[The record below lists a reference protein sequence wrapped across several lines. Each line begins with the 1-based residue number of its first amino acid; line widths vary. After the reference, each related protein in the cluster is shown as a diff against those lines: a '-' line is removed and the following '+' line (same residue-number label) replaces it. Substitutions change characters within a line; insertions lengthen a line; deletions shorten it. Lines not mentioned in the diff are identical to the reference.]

1 LNAAGIGRNNSQQGW
16 YVCGNSNTF
25 EALKTYNMYSIL
37 AQAQQGQSSWFQ
49 FVFFGAIIVV
59 FYFFMIRPQQKK
71 AKDQKKFSEEIKRGD
86 AVVTIGG
93 AHGTVAE
100 LEGDTF
106 ILEVERGARIRFNKS
121 AISMEATKAAT
132 AKK

>member
-1 LNAAGIGRNNSQQGW
+1 
-16 YVCGNSNTF
+16 
-25 EALKTYNMYSIL
+25 MYSIL
-37 AQAQQGQSSWFQ
+37 AQAPASSPAWMQ
-49 FVFFGAIIVV
+49 FAIFGGIIVV

-71 AKDQKKFSEEIKRGD
+71 AKDAKKFTDEIKRGD

-106 ILEVERGARIRFNKS
+106 ILEVEKGGRIRFNKS
-121 AISMEATKAAT
+121 AISLEATKAA